1 MCLSRPLYLQLST
14 LPESVIVETTDYL
27 CLKSQFS
34 VLYNESMQIRTQ
46 LEDTRSLLGNLK
58 NTHLRQI
65 EQMEVSALLCLNSR
79 EHLKHTVLFVCYVFC
94 PQCIFF
100 EVRAK
105 TAKPAGG
112 NEVTTASL
120 YN

>member
-1 MCLSRPLYLQLST
+1 MCLCLQLST

-65 EQMEVSALLCLNSR
+65 EQMEVSARRHNFNL
-79 EHLKHTVLFVCYVFC
+79 V
-94 PQCIFF
+94 
-100 EVRAK
+100 
-105 TAKPAGG
+105 
-112 NEVTTASL
+112 
-120 YN
+120 